1 MNTLLNRI
9 GEFAISK
16 FHFRLCL
23 LMLAG
28 FTPVSTILYL
38 DKVYWV
44 AGLSSL
50 VVSYCLIVVFYHCD
64 YFERQCHQLASEVIK
79 DPLTGAFNRRF
90 LIEKLNECLSIF
102 RRTFEVT
109 SVISID
115 IDHFKSINDQHGH
128 DVGDEVL
135 RQLVRNIKG
144 RIRHTDRLCRVGGEE
159 FILVLPATN
168 KFQSRVVAESL
179 RERLKHSEFP
189 NGMKV
194 TVSMGISEIV
204 AGDDIDSL
212 TKRSD
217 VALYEAKRAGRDQ
230 VISC

>member
-1 MNTLLNRI
+1 MNTFFNRLN
-9 GEFAISK
+9 EFAISK
-16 FHFRLCL
+16 LHFRLCL
-23 LMLAG
+23 LLLAG
-28 FTPVSTILYL
+28 FTPASTILYR
-38 DKVYWV
+38 DQVYWI
-44 AGLSSL
+44 AGISSL
-50 VVSYCLIVVFYHCD
+50 VVCYSLVVVFFHCD
-64 YFERQCHQLASEVIK
+64 YFERQCQQLASEIIK

-102 RRTFEVT
+102 RRTYEVS

-115 IDHFKSINDQHGH
+115 IDHFKSINDKFGH

-135 RQLVRNIKG
+135 RRLVKSVKG

-168 KFQSRVVAESL
+168 KFQSRILAESL
-179 RERLKHSEFP
+179 RDRINQAEFP
-189 NGMKV
+189 NGMNV

-230 VISC
+230 IISC